1 MSNESVDEYWN
12 SEFTSSEK
20 QLFQKCAR
28 KLLEKTFIVRD
39 KDEENRKMFY
49 FISKNSDFFTHYF
62 SFMGFE
68 ILVHK
73 DSGVVMLSNIVNE
86 NVSSSV
92 AVNRFRFKKIE
103 SIVLC
108 CLWTLLSDRLHK
120 GSLDKVIKITL
131 SDLNME
137 LEKYDFK
144 KTFDKGPLDDILKL
158 FRKFNLIGTSGEI
171 GDEDFTIILYPSLQ
185 FSLNE
190 NEFVSFVKDAEKK
203 MKGSDDGTEK
213 FTGTGIEETEAE
225 DDAGYNNDDE
235 NEDEIDSFDVEI
247 NSGEEN

>member
-1 MSNESVDEYWN
+1 MTGSESINEYWT
-12 SEFTSSEK
+12 SEFTSSERL
-20 QLFQKCAR
+20 LFQKCSR
-28 KLLEKTFIVRD
+28 VLLKKTFIVRD

-49 FISKNSDFFTHYF
+49 FVSKNSDFFSQYF

-68 ILVHK
+68 VLVQK
-73 DSGVVMLSNIVNE
+73 DSGVIMLSNIVNE
-86 NVSSSV
+86 NISSSV
-92 AVNRFRFKKIE
+92 AVNRFRFRKIE

-144 KTFDKGPLDDILKL
+144 QSFDKGPLNEILKL
-158 FRKFNLIGTSGEI
+158 FSKFNLIGTSGDI

-185 FSLNE
+185 FALNE
-190 NEFVSFVKDAEKK
+190 NEFVSFVRDAEKK
-203 MKGSDDGTEK
+203 MKGIEDKTDDFAISGEDEMNE
-213 FTGTGIEETEAE
+213 IEEA
-225 DDAGYNNDDE
+225 D
-235 NEDEIDSFDVEI
+235 DVEDSE
-247 NSGEEN
+247 NSSDIFDIDFEEGE

>member
-1 MSNESVDEYWN
+1 MSSESIDEYWN

-20 QLFQKCAR
+20 QFFQKCAR

-49 FISKNSDFFTHYF
+49 FISKNSDFFTRYF

-73 DSGVVMLSNIVNE
+73 DSGVAMLSNIVNE
-86 NVSSSV
+86 NISSSV
-92 AVNRFRFKKIE
+92 AVNRFRFRKIE

-108 CLWTLLSDRLHK
+108 CLWTLLSDRLHR

-144 KTFDKGPLDDILKL
+144 KPFDKGPLDEILKL

-190 NEFVSFVKDAEKK
+190 NEFVSFVKDAEKR
-203 MKGSDDGTEK
+203 MRGINNDVLESDDTL
-213 FTGTGIEETEAE
+213 IEESDADESE
-225 DDAGYNNDDE
+225 DFDSTDS
-235 NEDEIDSFDVEI
+235 EIDPFDIEI
-247 NSGEEN
+247 E

>member
-1 MSNESVDEYWN
+1 MSSESIDEYWN

-20 QLFQKCAR
+20 QFFQKCAR

-49 FISKNSDFFTHYF
+49 FISKNSDFFTRYF

-73 DSGVVMLSNIVNE
+73 DSGVAMLSNIVNE
-86 NVSSSV
+86 NISSSV

-108 CLWTLLSDRLHK
+108 CLWTLLSDRLHR

-144 KTFDKGPLDDILKL
+144 KPFDKGPLDDILKL
-158 FRKFNLIGTSGEI
+158 FRKFNLIGTNGEI

-190 NEFVSFVKDAEKK
+190 NEFVSFVKDAENR
-203 MKGSDDGTEK
+203 MKGINNDVLESDDTL
-213 FTGTGIEETEAE
+213 IEES
-225 DDAGYNNDDE
+225 DADE
-235 NEDEIDSFDVEI
+235 SEIDPFNIEI
-247 NSGEEN
+247 E

>member
-1 MSNESVDEYWN
+1 MRSESIDEYWN

-20 QLFQKCAR
+20 QFFQKCAR

-49 FISKNSDFFTHYF
+49 FISK
-62 SFMGFE
+62 
-68 ILVHK
+68 
-73 DSGVVMLSNIVNE
+73 DSGVAMLSNIVNE
-86 NVSSSV
+86 NISSSV

-108 CLWTLLSDRLHK
+108 CLWTLLSDRLHR

-144 KTFDKGPLDDILKL
+144 KPFDKGPLDEILKL

-190 NEFVSFVKDAEKK
+190 NEFVSFVKDAENR
-203 MKGSDDGTEK
+203 MKGINNDVLESDDTL
-213 FTGTGIEETEAE
+213 IEEN
-225 DDAGYNNDDE
+225 DADE
-235 NEDEIDSFDVEI
+235 SEIDPFDIEI
-247 NSGEEN
+247 E

>member
-1 MSNESVDEYWN
+1 MTNNESINEYWN
-12 SEFTSSEK
+12 SEFTSGDK
-20 QLFQKCAR
+20 QFFGKCCR
-28 KLLEKTFIVRD
+28 VLLKKTFIVRD

-49 FISKNSDFFTHYF
+49 FVSKNSDFFSNYF

-68 ILVHK
+68 VLVQK
-73 DSGVVMLSNIVNE
+73 DSGVIMLSNVVNE
-86 NVSSSV
+86 NISSSV

-108 CLWTLLSDRLHK
+108 CFWTLLSDRLHR

-144 KTFDKGPLDDILKL
+144 KGFDKGPLSDILRL
-158 FRKFNLIGTSGEI
+158 FCKFNLIGTSGDV

-185 FSLNE
+185 FALNE
-190 NEFVSFVKDAEKK
+190 NEFVSFVKDAEKR
-203 MKGSDDGTEK
+203 MKGEDADESDSDVITEDY
-213 FTGTGIEETEAE
+213 EME
-225 DDAGYNNDDE
+225 DA
-235 NEDEIDSFDVEI
+235 EIDPFDIEI
-247 NSGEEN
+247 GGEN

>member
-1 MSNESVDEYWN
+1 MSSESIDEYWN

-20 QLFQKCAR
+20 QFFQKCAR

-49 FISKNSDFFTHYF
+49 FISKNSDFFTRYF

-73 DSGVVMLSNIVNE
+73 DSGVAMLSNIVNE
-86 NVSSSV
+86 NISSSV
-92 AVNRFRFKKIE
+92 AVNRFRFRKIE

-108 CLWTLLSDRLHK
+108 CLWTLLSDRLHR

-144 KTFDKGPLDDILKL
+144 KPFDKGPLDEILKL

-190 NEFVSFVKDAEKK
+190 NEFVSFVKDAEKR
-203 MKGSDDGTEK
+203 MKGINNDVLESDDTL
-213 FTGTGIEETEAE
+213 IEES
-225 DDAGYNNDDE
+225 DADE
-235 NEDEIDSFDVEI
+235 SEIDPFNIEI
-247 NSGEEN
+247 E

>member
-1 MSNESVDEYWN
+1 MSSESVDEYWN

-49 FISKNSDFFTHYF
+49 FVSKNSDFFTHYF

-92 AVNRFRFKKIE
+92 AVNRFRFRKIE

-108 CLWTLLSDRLHK
+108 CLWTLLSDRLHR

-144 KTFDKGPLDDILKL
+144 KPFDKGPLDEILKL

-190 NEFVSFVKDAEKK
+190 NEFVSFVKDAENR
-203 MKGSDDGTEK
+203 MKGINNDVLESDDTL
-213 FTGTGIEETEAE
+213 IEESDADESE
-225 DDAGYNNDDE
+225 DFDSTDS
-235 NEDEIDSFDVEI
+235 EIDPFDIEI
-247 NSGEEN
+247 E

>member
-1 MSNESVDEYWN
+1 MSSESIDEYWN

-20 QLFQKCAR
+20 QFFQKCAR

-49 FISKNSDFFTHYF
+49 FISKNSDFFTRYF

-73 DSGVVMLSNIVNE
+73 DSGVAMLSNIVNE
-86 NVSSSV
+86 NISSSV

-108 CLWTLLSDRLHK
+108 CLWTLFSDRLHR

-144 KTFDKGPLDDILKL
+144 KPFDKGPLDEILKL

-190 NEFVSFVKDAEKK
+190 NEFVSFVKDAEKR
-203 MKGSDDGTEK
+203 MKGINNDVLESDDTL
-213 FTGTGIEETEAE
+213 IEES
-225 DDAGYNNDDE
+225 DADE
-235 NEDEIDSFDVEI
+235 SEIDPFNIEI
-247 NSGEEN
+247 E

>member
-1 MSNESVDEYWN
+1 MSSESIDEYWN

-49 FISKNSDFFTHYF
+49 FISKNSDFFTRYF

-144 KTFDKGPLDDILKL
+144 KSFDKGPLDDILKL

-185 FSLNE
+185 FALNE
-190 NEFVSFVKDAEKK
+190 SEFVSFVKDAEKR
-203 MKGSDDGTEK
+203 MKGINNDVLESDDTL
-213 FTGTGIEETEAE
+213 IEES
-225 DDAGYNNDDE
+225 DADE
-235 NEDEIDSFDVEI
+235 SEIDPFNIEI
-247 NSGEEN
+247 E

>member
-1 MSNESVDEYWN
+1 MSSESIDEYWN

-20 QLFQKCAR
+20 QFFQKCAR

-39 KDEENRKMFY
+39 KDEENRRMFY
-49 FISKNSDFFTHYF
+49 FISKNSDFFTRYF
-62 SFMGFE
+62 TFMGFE

-73 DSGVVMLSNIVNE
+73 DSGVAMLSNIVNE
-86 NVSSSV
+86 NISSSV
-92 AVNRFRFKKIE
+92 AVNRFRLKKIE

-108 CLWTLLSDRLHK
+108 CLWTPLSDRLHR

-144 KTFDKGPLDDILKL
+144 KPFDKGPLDEILKL
-158 FRKFNLIGTSGEI
+158 FRKFNLIGTRGEI
-171 GDEDFTIILYPSLQ
+171 GDEDFSIILYHSLQ

-190 NEFVSFVKDAEKK
+190 NEFVSFVKDAEKR
-203 MKGSDDGTEK
+203 MKGINNDVLESDDTL
-213 FTGTGIEETEAE
+213 IEES
-225 DDAGYNNDDE
+225 DADE
-235 NEDEIDSFDVEI
+235 SEIDPFNIEI
-247 NSGEEN
+247 E

>member
-1 MSNESVDEYWN
+1 MSSESIDEYWN

-20 QLFQKCAR
+20 QFFQKCAR

-49 FISKNSDFFTHYF
+49 FISKNSDFFTRYF

-86 NVSSSV
+86 NISSSV

-108 CLWTLLSDRLHK
+108 CLWTLLSDRLHR

-144 KTFDKGPLDDILKL
+144 KPFDKGPLDEILKL
-158 FRKFNLIGTSGEI
+158 FRKFNLIGINGEI

-190 NEFVSFVKDAEKK
+190 NEFVSFVKDAEKR
-203 MKGSDDGTEK
+203 MKGINNDVLESDDTL
-213 FTGTGIEETEAE
+213 IEES
-225 DDAGYNNDDE
+225 DADE
-235 NEDEIDSFDVEI
+235 SEIDPFDIEI
-247 NSGEEN
+247 E

>member
-1 MSNESVDEYWN
+1 MSSESIDEYWN

-20 QLFQKCAR
+20 QFFQKCAR

-49 FISKNSDFFTHYF
+49 FISKNSDFFTRYF

-73 DSGVVMLSNIVNE
+73 DSGVAMLSNIVNE
-86 NVSSSV
+86 NISSSV

-108 CLWTLLSDRLHK
+108 CLWTLLSDRLHR

-144 KTFDKGPLDDILKL
+144 KPFDKGPLDEILKL

-190 NEFVSFVKDAEKK
+190 NEFVSFVKDAENR
-203 MKGSDDGTEK
+203 MKGINNDVLDSDDTL
-213 FTGTGIEETEAE
+213 IEES
-225 DDAGYNNDDE
+225 DADE
-235 NEDEIDSFDVEI
+235 SEIDPFNIEI
-247 NSGEEN
+247 E

>member
-1 MSNESVDEYWN
+1 MSSESIDEYWN

-20 QLFQKCAR
+20 QFFQKCAR

-49 FISKNSDFFTHYF
+49 FISKNSDFFTRYF

-73 DSGVVMLSNIVNE
+73 DSGVAMLSNIVNE
-86 NVSSSV
+86 NISSSV

-108 CLWTLLSDRLHK
+108 CLWTLLSDRLHR

-144 KTFDKGPLDDILKL
+144 KPFDKGPLDEILKL

-190 NEFVSFVKDAEKK
+190 NEFVSFVKDAEMR
-203 MKGSDDGTEK
+203 MKGINNDVLESDDTL
-213 FTGTGIEETEAE
+213 IEGSDADESE
-225 DDAGYNNDDE
+225 DFDSTDS
-235 NEDEIDSFDVEI
+235 EIDPFDIEI
-247 NSGEEN
+247 E

>member
-1 MSNESVDEYWN
+1 MSSESVDEYWN

-49 FISKNSDFFTHYF
+49 FVSKNSDFFTHYF

-73 DSGVVMLSNIVNE
+73 DSGVAMLSNIVNE
-86 NVSSSV
+86 NISSSV

-108 CLWTLLSDRLHK
+108 CLWTLLSDRLHR

-144 KTFDKGPLDDILKL
+144 KPFDKGPLDEILKL

-190 NEFVSFVKDAEKK
+190 NEFVSFVKDAEKR
-203 MKGSDDGTEK
+203 MKGINNDVLESDDTL
-213 FTGTGIEETEAE
+213 IEESDADESE
-225 DDAGYNNDDE
+225 DFDSTAS
-235 NEDEIDSFDVEI
+235 EIDPFDIEI
-247 NSGEEN
+247 E

>member
-1 MSNESVDEYWN
+1 MSSESIDEYWN

-20 QLFQKCAR
+20 QFFQKCAR

-39 KDEENRKMFY
+39 KDEENRRMFY
-49 FISKNSDFFTHYF
+49 FISKNSDFFTRYF

-73 DSGVVMLSNIVNE
+73 DSGVAMLSNIVNE
-86 NVSSSV
+86 NISSSV
-92 AVNRFRFKKIE
+92 AVNRFRLKKIE

-108 CLWTLLSDRLHK
+108 CLWTLLSDRLHR

-144 KTFDKGPLDDILKL
+144 KPFDKGPLDEILKL

-190 NEFVSFVKDAEKK
+190 NEFVSFVKDAENR
-203 MKGSDDGTEK
+203 MKGINNDVLESDDTL
-213 FTGTGIEETEAE
+213 IEES
-225 DDAGYNNDDE
+225 DADE
-235 NEDEIDSFDVEI
+235 SEIDPFNIEI
-247 NSGEEN
+247 E

>member
-1 MSNESVDEYWN
+1 MSSESIDEYWN

-20 QLFQKCAR
+20 QFFQKCAR

-49 FISKNSDFFTHYF
+49 FISKNSDFFTRYF

-73 DSGVVMLSNIVNE
+73 DSGVAMLSNIVNE
-86 NVSSSV
+86 NISSSV

-108 CLWTLLSDRLHK
+108 CLWTLLSDRLHR

-144 KTFDKGPLDDILKL
+144 KPFDKGPLDEILKL

-190 NEFVSFVKDAEKK
+190 NEFVSFVKEAEKR
-203 MKGSDDGTEK
+203 MKGINNDVLESDDTL
-213 FTGTGIEETEAE
+213 IEGS
-225 DDAGYNNDDE
+225 DVDE
-235 NEDEIDSFDVEI
+235 SEIDPFNIEI
-247 NSGEEN
+247 E

>member
-1 MSNESVDEYWN
+1 MSSESIDEYWN

-20 QLFQKCAR
+20 QFFQKCAR

-49 FISKNSDFFTHYF
+49 FISKNSDFFTRYF

-73 DSGVVMLSNIVNE
+73 DSGVAMLSNIVNE
-86 NVSSSV
+86 NISSSV
-92 AVNRFRFKKIE
+92 AVNRFRLKKIE

-108 CLWTLLSDRLHK
+108 CLWTLLSDRLHR

-144 KTFDKGPLDDILKL
+144 KPFDKGPLDEILKL

-190 NEFVSFVKDAEKK
+190 NEFVSFVKDAEMR
-203 MKGSDDGTEK
+203 MKGINNDVLESDDTL
-213 FTGTGIEETEAE
+213 IEGSDADESE
-225 DDAGYNNDDE
+225 DFDSMDS
-235 NEDEIDSFDVEI
+235 EIDPFDIEI
-247 NSGEEN
+247 E

>member
-1 MSNESVDEYWN
+1 MSSESIDEYWN

-20 QLFQKCAR
+20 QFFQKCAR

-49 FISKNSDFFTHYF
+49 FISKNSDFFTRYF

-73 DSGVVMLSNIVNE
+73 DSGVAMLSNIVNE
-86 NVSSSV
+86 NISSSV
-92 AVNRFRFKKIE
+92 AVNRFRFRKIE

-108 CLWTLLSDRLHK
+108 CLWTLLSDRLHR

-144 KTFDKGPLDDILKL
+144 KPFDKGPLDEILKL

-190 NEFVSFVKDAEKK
+190 NEFVSFVKDAENR
-203 MKGSDDGTEK
+203 MKGINNDVLESDDTL
-213 FTGTGIEETEAE
+213 IEES
-225 DDAGYNNDDE
+225 DADE
-235 NEDEIDSFDVEI
+235 SEIDPFNIEI
-247 NSGEEN
+247 E

>member
-1 MSNESVDEYWN
+1 MSSESIDEYWN

-49 FISKNSDFFTHYF
+49 FISKNSDFFTRYF

-68 ILVHK
+68 VIVQK

-86 NVSSSV
+86 NISASV

-103 SIVLC
+103 SIILC
-108 CLWTLLSDRLHK
+108 CLWTLLSDRLHR

-131 SDLNME
+131 SDLNIE
-137 LEKYDFK
+137 LEKYDYK
-144 KTFDKGPLDDILKL
+144 KPFDKGSLNDILKL
-158 FRKFNLIGTSGEI
+158 FCKFNLIGTSGEI

-185 FSLNE
+185 FALNE
-190 NEFVSFVKDAEKK
+190 SEFVSFVKDAEKK
-203 MKGSDDGTEK
+203 MKGINNDVLESDDTL
-213 FTGTGIEETEAE
+213 IEES
-225 DDAGYNNDDE
+225 DADE
-235 NEDEIDSFDVEI
+235 SEIDPFDIEI
-247 NSGEEN
+247 E

>member
-1 MSNESVDEYWN
+1 MTNNESINEYWN
-12 SEFTSSEK
+12 SEFTSGDK
-20 QLFQKCAR
+20 QFFGKCCR
-28 KLLEKTFIVRD
+28 VLLKKTFIVRD

-49 FISKNSDFFTHYF
+49 FVSKNSDFFSNYF

-68 ILVHK
+68 VLVQK
-73 DSGVVMLSNIVNE
+73 DSGVIMLSNIVNE
-86 NVSSSV
+86 NISSSV

-108 CLWTLLSDRLHK
+108 CLWTLLSDRLHR

-144 KTFDKGPLDDILKL
+144 KGFDKGPLSDILKL
-158 FRKFNLIGTSGEI
+158 FCKFNLIGTSGGV

-185 FSLNE
+185 FALNE
-190 NEFVSFVKDAEKK
+190 NEFVSFVKDAEKR
-203 MKGSDDGTEK
+203 MKVEDADESDSDVITEDY
-213 FTGTGIEETEAE
+213 EME
-225 DDAGYNNDDE
+225 DS
-235 NEDEIDSFDVEI
+235 EIDSLDIDIPLE
-247 NSGEEN
+247 GEN

>member
-1 MSNESVDEYWN
+1 MSSESIDEYWN

-20 QLFQKCAR
+20 QFFQKCAR

-49 FISKNSDFFTHYF
+49 FISKNSDFFTRYF

-73 DSGVVMLSNIVNE
+73 DSGVAMLSNIVNE
-86 NVSSSV
+86 NISSSV

-108 CLWTLLSDRLHK
+108 CLWTLLSDRLHR

-144 KTFDKGPLDDILKL
+144 KPFDKGPLDEILKL

-190 NEFVSFVKDAEKK
+190 NEFVSFIKDAEKR
-203 MKGSDDGTEK
+203 MKGINNDVLESDDTL
-213 FTGTGIEETEAE
+213 IEES
-225 DDAGYNNDDE
+225 DADE
-235 NEDEIDSFDVEI
+235 SEIDPFNIEI
-247 NSGEEN
+247 E

>member
-1 MSNESVDEYWN
+1 MSSESIDEYWN

-20 QLFQKCAR
+20 QFFQKCAR

-39 KDEENRKMFY
+39 KDEENRRMFY

-62 SFMGFE
+62 TFMGFE

-73 DSGVVMLSNIVNE
+73 DSGVAMLSNIVNE
-86 NVSSSV
+86 NISSSV
-92 AVNRFRFKKIE
+92 AVNRFRLKKIE

-108 CLWTLLSDRLHK
+108 CLWTLLSDRLHR

-144 KTFDKGPLDDILKL
+144 KPFDKGPLDEILKL

-190 NEFVSFVKDAEKK
+190 NEFVSFVKDAEKR
-203 MKGSDDGTEK
+203 MKGTNNDVLESDDTL
-213 FTGTGIEETEAE
+213 IEES
-225 DDAGYNNDDE
+225 DADE
-235 NEDEIDSFDVEI
+235 SEIDPFNIEI
-247 NSGEEN
+247 E

>member
-1 MSNESVDEYWN
+1 MSSESIDEYWN

-20 QLFQKCAR
+20 QFFQKCAR

-49 FISKNSDFFTHYF
+49 FISKNSDFFTRYF

-73 DSGVVMLSNIVNE
+73 DSGVAMLSNIVNE

-144 KTFDKGPLDDILKL
+144 KPFDKGPLDDILKL
-158 FRKFNLIGTSGEI
+158 FR
-171 GDEDFTIILYPSLQ
+171 
-185 FSLNE
+185 
-190 NEFVSFVKDAEKK
+190 
-203 MKGSDDGTEK
+203 
-213 FTGTGIEETEAE
+213 
-225 DDAGYNNDDE
+225 
-235 NEDEIDSFDVEI
+235 
-247 NSGEEN
+247 

>member
-1 MSNESVDEYWN
+1 MSSESIDEYWN

-20 QLFQKCAR
+20 QFFQKCAR

-73 DSGVVMLSNIVNE
+73 DSGVAMLSNIVNE
-86 NVSSSV
+86 NISSSV
-92 AVNRFRFKKIE
+92 AVNRFRLKKIE

-108 CLWTLLSDRLHK
+108 CLWTLLSDRLHR

-144 KTFDKGPLDDILKL
+144 KPFDKGPLDEILKL

-190 NEFVSFVKDAEKK
+190 NEFVSFVKDAENR
-203 MKGSDDGTEK
+203 MKGINNDVLESDDTL
-213 FTGTGIEETEAE
+213 IEES
-225 DDAGYNNDDE
+225 DADE
-235 NEDEIDSFDVEI
+235 SEIDPFNIEI
-247 NSGEEN
+247 E

>member
-1 MSNESVDEYWN
+1 MSSESIDEYWN

-20 QLFQKCAR
+20 QFFQKCAR

-49 FISKNSDFFTHYF
+49 FISKNSDFFTRYF

-73 DSGVVMLSNIVNE
+73 DSGVAMLSNIVNE
-86 NVSSSV
+86 NISSSV
-92 AVNRFRFKKIE
+92 AVNRFRLKKIE

-108 CLWTLLSDRLHK
+108 CLWTLLSDRLHR

-144 KTFDKGPLDDILKL
+144 KPFDKGPLDEILKL

-190 NEFVSFVKDAEKK
+190 NEFVSFVKDAEMR
-203 MKGSDDGTEK
+203 MKGINNDVLESDDTL
-213 FTGTGIEETEAE
+213 IEGSDADESE
-225 DDAGYNNDDE
+225 DFDSTDS
-235 NEDEIDSFDVEI
+235 EIDPFDIEI
-247 NSGEEN
+247 E

>member
-1 MSNESVDEYWN
+1 MSSESIDEYWN

-20 QLFQKCAR
+20 QFFQKCAR

-49 FISKNSDFFTHYF
+49 FISKNSDFFTRYF

-73 DSGVVMLSNIVNE
+73 DSGVAMLSNIVNE
-86 NVSSSV
+86 NISSSV

-108 CLWTLLSDRLHK
+108 CLWTLLSDRLHR

-144 KTFDKGPLDDILKL
+144 KPFDKGPLDEILKL

-190 NEFVSFVKDAEKK
+190 NEFVSFVKDAEKR
-203 MKGSDDGTEK
+203 MKGINNDVLESDDTL
-213 FTGTGIEETEAE
+213 IEES
-225 DDAGYNNDDE
+225 DVDE
-235 NEDEIDSFDVEI
+235 SEIDPFDIEI
-247 NSGEEN
+247 E

>member
-1 MSNESVDEYWN
+1 MSSESIDEYWN

-20 QLFQKCAR
+20 QFFQKCAR

-49 FISKNSDFFTHYF
+49 FISKNSDFFTRYF

-73 DSGVVMLSNIVNE
+73 DSGVAMLSNIVNE
-86 NVSSSV
+86 NISSSV

-108 CLWTLLSDRLHK
+108 CLWTLLSDRLHR

-144 KTFDKGPLDDILKL
+144 KPFDKGPLDEILKL

-190 NEFVSFVKDAEKK
+190 NEFVSFVKDAENR
-203 MKGSDDGTEK
+203 MKGINNDVLESDDTL
-213 FTGTGIEETEAE
+213 IEGS
-225 DDAGYNNDDE
+225 DADE
-235 NEDEIDSFDVEI
+235 SEIDPFNIEI
-247 NSGEEN
+247 E

>member
-1 MSNESVDEYWN
+1 MSSESIDEYWN

-20 QLFQKCAR
+20 QFFQKCAR

-39 KDEENRKMFY
+39 KDEENRRMFY
-49 FISKNSDFFTHYF
+49 FISKNSDFFTRYF

-73 DSGVVMLSNIVNE
+73 DSGVAMLSNIVNE
-86 NVSSSV
+86 NISSSV
-92 AVNRFRFKKIE
+92 AVNRFRLKKIE

-108 CLWTLLSDRLHK
+108 CLWTLLSDRLHR

-144 KTFDKGPLDDILKL
+144 KPFDKGPLDEILKL

-190 NEFVSFVKDAEKK
+190 NEFVSFVKDAEKR
-203 MKGSDDGTEK
+203 MKGINNDVLESDDTL
-213 FTGTGIEETEAE
+213 IEES
-225 DDAGYNNDDE
+225 DADE
-235 NEDEIDSFDVEI
+235 SEIDPFDIEI
-247 NSGEEN
+247 E

>member
-1 MSNESVDEYWN
+1 MNIGIPNLLPVKNSFSKNVRENCWKKLLLSVTKMKKTAKC
-12 SEFTSSEK
+12 FI
-20 QLFQKCAR
+20 LFQKI
-28 KLLEKTFIVRD
+28 LIFLP
-39 KDEENRKMFY
+39 Y
-49 FISKNSDFFTHYF
+49 FT
-62 SFMGFE
+62 FMGFE

-73 DSGVVMLSNIVNE
+73 DSGVAMLSNIVNE
-86 NVSSSV
+86 NISSSV
-92 AVNRFRFKKIE
+92 AVNRFRFRKIE

-108 CLWTLLSDRLHK
+108 CLWTLLSDRLHR

-144 KTFDKGPLDDILKL
+144 KPFDKGPLDEILKL

-190 NEFVSFVKDAEKK
+190 NEFVSFVKDAENR
-203 MKGSDDGTEK
+203 MKGINNDVLESDDTL
-213 FTGTGIEETEAE
+213 IEES
-225 DDAGYNNDDE
+225 DADE
-235 NEDEIDSFDVEI
+235 SEIDSFNIEI
-247 NSGEEN
+247 E